1 MRKTIKVTYVKDLIN
16 KRLANEKHT
25 GGEKYTAAMILEEIL
40 HTTGNYKGYTHN
52 YWVERGYD
60 EWVKAGKP
68 MDCLEPM
75 DCLVKDKFIHGD
87 RSIFDRTYH

>member
-52 YWVERGYD
+52 YWVEQGYT
-60 EWVKAGKP
+60 EWINAGKP
-68 MDCLEPM
+68 E